1 MGDDLVIY
9 YNDSIDSDN
18 LAAAMALFKAT
29 YWKPT
34 VRVLW
39 ILEPRQVCFGL
50 SMTMDQITRCKELIK
65 QHFPSFENPFK
76 TLLNGDIKQQD
87 IDDIKDLT
95 KDDRKILEMAVKPKY
110 GSINDA
116 TLHARLSALDLAT
129 CLSEWSNNN
138 PIEVLVDY
146 ETLEH
151 IENPVNLHMHHHEE
165 LVNRTENELKEYY
178 DILKKVLHFGR
189 RTDNLRGWYNKCI
202 WRLEHDRKLS
212 DISVERLVLD
222 KVLNRIQTA
231 GSVRFFG
238 GSSLRILQQFLDRG
252 VASKIKCH
260 LQVGSCDMSANL
272 FSNQFNIALN
282 QQAAKIVLSR
292 SAEFAE
298 FTVVPSHTAQSIK
311 YSALGLKK
319 FGGHCIEK
327 RILGFNCHEEPVK
340 IVTNQVS
347 LEQQYPD
354 KSYSMPDL
362 TSFLCALVPGHMG
375 SKPGY
380 IEVDEQEGGTLLFK
394 KSDKGIPMFDLDG
407 VKELDEEQI
416 TTIFESL
423 TRGER
428 EKLDFYKFEGMMS
441 GVSKLYRITSMTY
454 LDSDESEI
462 KQQALQV
469 QILLGR
475 SFNIANQPQDG
486 TLPCGAVASLASPSP
501 KDMSAN
507 YWQSTQCRFWSFTKE
522 QLATMRQKLE
532 EDNAELVR
540 MFPLPQQRHLY
551 IYFNQ
556 QLIRLAK
563 RLTIRQQSMATAQV
577 YMKRFYSKVEIRRT
591 NPYLVIATAIYLACK
606 IEESPQHIRL
616 IVTEARQMWGDLV
629 AIDTSKLGES
639 LRSELSL
646 VDDEVQLA
654 RSVINDHFMT
664 DLPLLYPPHIIAM
677 VAILLALVLR
687 PNNSGPGQNTSG
699 AAAAAG
705 LAAAQ
710 QALMRAQGQ
719 QAQGGMP
726 EPAAV
731 EPKEKRQQD
740 RVSRVQKFAKWLVDS
755 NVEIASM
762 VDATQEIISFYECY
776 EHYNDKLTREQINR
790 YAEVYFDD
798 LSDHMPG
805 TVFESNPIMR

>member
-34 VRVLW
+34 ARVLW

-50 SMTMDQITRCKELIK
+50 SMTMDQVTRCKELIK
-65 QHFPSFENPFK
+65 QHFPSVENPFK
-76 TLLNGDIKQQD
+76 TLLNGGIKQQD

-95 KDDRKILEMAVKPKY
+95 KDDREILEMAVKPKY

-146 ETLEH
+146 ETLKH

-178 DILKKVLHFGR
+178 DILKKALHFGR

-212 DISVERLVLD
+212 DISVEQLVLD

-282 QQAAKIVLSR
+282 QQAAKIVLRR
-292 SAEFAE
+292 SVEFAE

-311 YSALGLKK
+311 YLALGLKK

-327 RILGFNCHEEPVK
+327 RILGFNCHEEPLK

-347 LEQQYPD
+347 LEQQYSD
-354 KSYSMPDL
+354 KAYSMPDL

-394 KSDKGIPMFDLDG
+394 KSDKGIRMFDLDG
-407 VKELDEEQI
+407 VQELDEKQI

-423 TRGER
+423 TRG
-428 EKLDFYKFEGMMS
+428 
-441 GVSKLYRITSMTY
+441 
-454 LDSDESEI
+454 
-462 KQQALQV
+462 QV
-469 QILLGR
+469 LL
-475 SFNIANQPQDG
+475 
-486 TLPCGAVASLASPSP
+486 
-501 KDMSAN
+501 
-507 YWQSTQCRFWSFTKE
+507 
-522 QLATMRQKLE
+522 
-532 EDNAELVR
+532 
-540 MFPLPQQRHLY
+540 
-551 IYFNQ
+551 
-556 QLIRLAK
+556 
-563 RLTIRQQSMATAQV
+563 
-577 YMKRFYSKVEIRRT
+577 
-591 NPYLVIATAIYLACK
+591 
-606 IEESPQHIRL
+606 
-616 IVTEARQMWGDLV
+616 
-629 AIDTSKLGES
+629 
-639 LRSELSL
+639 
-646 VDDEVQLA
+646 
-654 RSVINDHFMT
+654 
-664 DLPLLYPPHIIAM
+664 
-677 VAILLALVLR
+677 
-687 PNNSGPGQNTSG
+687 
-699 AAAAAG
+699 
-705 LAAAQ
+705 
-710 QALMRAQGQ
+710 
-719 QAQGGMP
+719 
-726 EPAAV
+726 
-731 EPKEKRQQD
+731 
-740 RVSRVQKFAKWLVDS
+740 
-755 NVEIASM
+755 
-762 VDATQEIISFYECY
+762 
-776 EHYNDKLTREQINR
+776 
-790 YAEVYFDD
+790 
-798 LSDHMPG
+798 
-805 TVFESNPIMR
+805 

>member
-189 RTDNLRGWYNKCI
+189 RTDTLRGWYNKCI

-362 TSFLCALVPGHMG
+362 TSFLCALVPGHMD

-423 TRGER
+423 TRGE
-428 EKLDFYKFEGMMS
+428 
-441 GVSKLYRITSMTY
+441 V
-454 LDSDESEI
+454 
-462 KQQALQV
+462 
-469 QILLGR
+469 LL
-475 SFNIANQPQDG
+475 
-486 TLPCGAVASLASPSP
+486 
-501 KDMSAN
+501 
-507 YWQSTQCRFWSFTKE
+507 
-522 QLATMRQKLE
+522 
-532 EDNAELVR
+532 
-540 MFPLPQQRHLY
+540 
-551 IYFNQ
+551 
-556 QLIRLAK
+556 
-563 RLTIRQQSMATAQV
+563 
-577 YMKRFYSKVEIRRT
+577 
-591 NPYLVIATAIYLACK
+591 
-606 IEESPQHIRL
+606 
-616 IVTEARQMWGDLV
+616 
-629 AIDTSKLGES
+629 
-639 LRSELSL
+639 
-646 VDDEVQLA
+646 
-654 RSVINDHFMT
+654 
-664 DLPLLYPPHIIAM
+664 
-677 VAILLALVLR
+677 
-687 PNNSGPGQNTSG
+687 
-699 AAAAAG
+699 
-705 LAAAQ
+705 
-710 QALMRAQGQ
+710 
-719 QAQGGMP
+719 
-726 EPAAV
+726 
-731 EPKEKRQQD
+731 
-740 RVSRVQKFAKWLVDS
+740 
-755 NVEIASM
+755 
-762 VDATQEIISFYECY
+762 
-776 EHYNDKLTREQINR
+776 
-790 YAEVYFDD
+790 
-798 LSDHMPG
+798 
-805 TVFESNPIMR
+805 

>member
-282 QQAAKIVLSR
+282 QQAAKMVLSR

-423 TRGER
+423 TRGE
-428 EKLDFYKFEGMMS
+428 
-441 GVSKLYRITSMTY
+441 V
-454 LDSDESEI
+454 
-462 KQQALQV
+462 
-469 QILLGR
+469 LL
-475 SFNIANQPQDG
+475 
-486 TLPCGAVASLASPSP
+486 
-501 KDMSAN
+501 
-507 YWQSTQCRFWSFTKE
+507 
-522 QLATMRQKLE
+522 
-532 EDNAELVR
+532 
-540 MFPLPQQRHLY
+540 
-551 IYFNQ
+551 
-556 QLIRLAK
+556 
-563 RLTIRQQSMATAQV
+563 
-577 YMKRFYSKVEIRRT
+577 
-591 NPYLVIATAIYLACK
+591 
-606 IEESPQHIRL
+606 
-616 IVTEARQMWGDLV
+616 
-629 AIDTSKLGES
+629 
-639 LRSELSL
+639 
-646 VDDEVQLA
+646 
-654 RSVINDHFMT
+654 
-664 DLPLLYPPHIIAM
+664 
-677 VAILLALVLR
+677 
-687 PNNSGPGQNTSG
+687 
-699 AAAAAG
+699 
-705 LAAAQ
+705 
-710 QALMRAQGQ
+710 
-719 QAQGGMP
+719 
-726 EPAAV
+726 
-731 EPKEKRQQD
+731 
-740 RVSRVQKFAKWLVDS
+740 
-755 NVEIASM
+755 
-762 VDATQEIISFYECY
+762 
-776 EHYNDKLTREQINR
+776 
-790 YAEVYFDD
+790 
-798 LSDHMPG
+798 
-805 TVFESNPIMR
+805 

>member
-34 VRVLW
+34 ARVLW

-50 SMTMDQITRCKELIK
+50 SMTMDQVTRCKELIK
-65 QHFPSFENPFK
+65 QHFPSVENPFK
-76 TLLNGDIKQQD
+76 TLLNGGIKQQD

-95 KDDRKILEMAVKPKY
+95 KDDREILEMAVKPKY

-146 ETLEH
+146 ETLKH

-178 DILKKVLHFGR
+178 DILKKALHFGR

-212 DISVERLVLD
+212 DISVEQLVLD

-282 QQAAKIVLSR
+282 QQAAKIVLRR
-292 SAEFAE
+292 SVEFAE

-311 YSALGLKK
+311 YLALGLKK

-327 RILGFNCHEEPVK
+327 RILGFNCHEEPLK

-347 LEQQYPD
+347 LEQQYSD
-354 KSYSMPDL
+354 KAYSMPDL

-394 KSDKGIPMFDLDG
+394 KSDKGI
-407 VKELDEEQI
+407 Q
-416 TTIFESL
+416 
-423 TRGER
+423 
-428 EKLDFYKFEGMMS
+428 
-441 GVSKLYRITSMTY
+441 
-454 LDSDESEI
+454 
-462 KQQALQV
+462 
-469 QILLGR
+469 
-475 SFNIANQPQDG
+475 
-486 TLPCGAVASLASPSP
+486 
-501 KDMSAN
+501 DMSAN
-507 YWQSTQCRFWSFTKE
+507 YWHSTQCRFWSFTKE

-629 AIDTSKLGES
+629 AIDTSKLGECEFFMIS
-639 LRSELSL
+639 EMRSQLIVFQPYRTITALRSELSL

-726 EPAAV
+726 EPAAA

-790 YAEVYFDD
+790 FVKARGLDK
-798 LSDHMPG
+798 
-805 TVFESNPIMR
+805 

>member
-18 LAAAMALFKAT
+18 LAAAMALFNAT
-29 YWKPT
+29 SWKPT

-50 SMTMDQITRCKELIK
+50 SMTMDQINRCKELIK
-65 QHFPSFENPFK
+65 KHFPSVENPFK
-76 TLLNGDIKQQD
+76 TLLNGHIKQQD

-95 KDDRKILEMAVKPKY
+95 KDDRSILEMAVKPEY

-116 TLHARLSALDLAT
+116 ALHARLSALDLAA

-165 LVNRTENELKEYY
+165 LVNRTENELKNYY
-178 DILKKVLHFGR
+178 DILENVLHFGR
-189 RTDNLRGWYNKCI
+189 RTDNLRGWYHKCI
-202 WRLEHDRKLS
+202 WRLEKDMKLS
-212 DISVERLVLD
+212 DISVDRLVLD
-222 KVLNRIQTA
+222 KVLHRIQTA

-292 SAEFAE
+292 STEFAE

-311 YSALGLKK
+311 YLAIGLKK

-327 RILGFNCHEEPVK
+327 RILGFNCHEEPLK

-362 TSFLCALVPGHMG
+362 TSFLCALVPGHMD

-394 KSDKGIPMFDLDG
+394 KSDKGI
-407 VKELDEEQI
+407 
-416 TTIFESL
+416 
-423 TRGER
+423 
-428 EKLDFYKFEGMMS
+428 
-441 GVSKLYRITSMTY
+441 
-454 LDSDESEI
+454 
-462 KQQALQV
+462 LQLS
-469 QILLGR
+469 IDR
-475 SFNIANQPQDG
+475 SFIIANQPQDG
-486 TLPCGAVASLASPSP
+486 TLPCGVVASLASPLSKLTISTKP
-501 KDMSAN
+501 QQLRLSNLPLKESTFPAELVPNGLSKDMSAN
-507 YWQSTQCRFWSFTKE
+507 YWHSTQCRFWSFTKE

-577 YMKRFYSKVEIRRT
+577 YMKRFYTKVEIRRT

-629 AIDTSKLGES
+629 AIDTSKLGECEFFMIS
-639 LRSELSL
+639 EMRSQLIVFQPYRTITALRSELSL
-646 VDDEVQLA
+646 QDDEVQLA

-726 EPAAV
+726 EPAGA

-790 YAEVYFDD
+790 FVKARGLDK
-798 LSDHMPG
+798 
-805 TVFESNPIMR
+805 

>member
-311 YSALGLKK
+311 YSALDLKK

-423 TRGER
+423 TRGE
-428 EKLDFYKFEGMMS
+428 
-441 GVSKLYRITSMTY
+441 V
-454 LDSDESEI
+454 
-462 KQQALQV
+462 
-469 QILLGR
+469 LL
-475 SFNIANQPQDG
+475 
-486 TLPCGAVASLASPSP
+486 
-501 KDMSAN
+501 
-507 YWQSTQCRFWSFTKE
+507 
-522 QLATMRQKLE
+522 
-532 EDNAELVR
+532 
-540 MFPLPQQRHLY
+540 
-551 IYFNQ
+551 
-556 QLIRLAK
+556 
-563 RLTIRQQSMATAQV
+563 
-577 YMKRFYSKVEIRRT
+577 
-591 NPYLVIATAIYLACK
+591 
-606 IEESPQHIRL
+606 
-616 IVTEARQMWGDLV
+616 
-629 AIDTSKLGES
+629 
-639 LRSELSL
+639 
-646 VDDEVQLA
+646 
-654 RSVINDHFMT
+654 
-664 DLPLLYPPHIIAM
+664 
-677 VAILLALVLR
+677 
-687 PNNSGPGQNTSG
+687 
-699 AAAAAG
+699 
-705 LAAAQ
+705 
-710 QALMRAQGQ
+710 
-719 QAQGGMP
+719 
-726 EPAAV
+726 
-731 EPKEKRQQD
+731 
-740 RVSRVQKFAKWLVDS
+740 
-755 NVEIASM
+755 
-762 VDATQEIISFYECY
+762 
-776 EHYNDKLTREQINR
+776 
-790 YAEVYFDD
+790 
-798 LSDHMPG
+798 
-805 TVFESNPIMR
+805 

>member
-202 WRLEHDRKLS
+202 WRLEQDRKLS

-311 YSALGLKK
+311 YSAIGLKK

-354 KSYSMPDL
+354 KAYSMPDL

-423 TRGER
+423 TRGE
-428 EKLDFYKFEGMMS
+428 
-441 GVSKLYRITSMTY
+441 V
-454 LDSDESEI
+454 
-462 KQQALQV
+462 
-469 QILLGR
+469 LL
-475 SFNIANQPQDG
+475 
-486 TLPCGAVASLASPSP
+486 
-501 KDMSAN
+501 
-507 YWQSTQCRFWSFTKE
+507 
-522 QLATMRQKLE
+522 
-532 EDNAELVR
+532 
-540 MFPLPQQRHLY
+540 
-551 IYFNQ
+551 
-556 QLIRLAK
+556 
-563 RLTIRQQSMATAQV
+563 
-577 YMKRFYSKVEIRRT
+577 
-591 NPYLVIATAIYLACK
+591 
-606 IEESPQHIRL
+606 
-616 IVTEARQMWGDLV
+616 
-629 AIDTSKLGES
+629 
-639 LRSELSL
+639 
-646 VDDEVQLA
+646 
-654 RSVINDHFMT
+654 
-664 DLPLLYPPHIIAM
+664 
-677 VAILLALVLR
+677 
-687 PNNSGPGQNTSG
+687 
-699 AAAAAG
+699 
-705 LAAAQ
+705 
-710 QALMRAQGQ
+710 
-719 QAQGGMP
+719 
-726 EPAAV
+726 
-731 EPKEKRQQD
+731 
-740 RVSRVQKFAKWLVDS
+740 
-755 NVEIASM
+755 
-762 VDATQEIISFYECY
+762 
-776 EHYNDKLTREQINR
+776 
-790 YAEVYFDD
+790 
-798 LSDHMPG
+798 
-805 TVFESNPIMR
+805 

>member
-138 PIEVLVDY
+138 PVEVLVDY

-340 IVTNQVS
+340 IVTNEVS

-423 TRGER
+423 T
-428 EKLDFYKFEGMMS
+428 
-441 GVSKLYRITSMTY
+441 
-454 LDSDESEI
+454 
-462 KQQALQV
+462 Q
-469 QILLGR
+469 
-475 SFNIANQPQDG
+475 
-486 TLPCGAVASLASPSP
+486 
-501 KDMSAN
+501 DMSAN

-629 AIDTSKLGES
+629 AIDTSKLGECEFFMIS
-639 LRSELSL
+639 EMRSQLIVFQPYRTITALRSELSL

-790 YAEVYFDD
+790 FVKARGLDK
-798 LSDHMPG
+798 
-805 TVFESNPIMR
+805 